1 MVDVHKDKVKIFI
14 KVPRMQQAQKLLKAM
29 ESDIKEEISSR
40 HPEYYFSSPQRIRRH
55 IWYEGQN
62 EINWRCG
69 SQSENHKRQCIQIEG
84 ATTTPILSIINNQIR
99 KQVII
104 LKKEKRSTKWAFL
117 IYEESVPENY
127 LEILESIHVP
137 FVLSPWHNID
147 INSSTGEIKKSHKHG
162 ALFLNH

>member
-1 MVDVHKDKVKIFI
+1 
-14 KVPRMQQAQKLLKAM
+14 M

-62 EINWRCG
+62 NWRCG

-104 LKKEKRSTKWAFL
+104 LKKKSDQLNGRSLFTKK
-117 IYEESVPENY
+117 VY
-127 LEILESIHVP
+127 LKIT
-137 FVLSPWHNID
+137 W
-147 INSSTGEIKKSHKHG
+147 KS
-162 ALFLNH
+162 